1 MPCSMR
7 NVIQMGAKAT
17 HLIAARLQAR
27 EKPGQHGFQKTQR
40 EGFMLRI
47 SVSWP
52 AVSNTAK
59 AMVLAGLLAVQAQAQ
74 TAGSVYEVPAAPPT
88 PSAPAAA
95 PEPAASAPS
104 AAPAP
109 SAPATSPAPAPAAP
123 ADPATPG
130 APQPSPAPVTDS
142 AAAAQAATAPQG
154 AAETAAAATHNKDD
168 LIGAA
173 EGVFG
178 KGSKGLAEMIE
189 KILKDQGQPN
199 AYIAGRE
206 VSGALLFGLRYGS
219 GTMVH
224 KVEGQRP
231 VYWTGPSLGL
241 DAGGDATKT
250 FVLVYNLYD
259 SQDLY
264 QRYAQVEGR
273 AYFIGGLSA
282 TYMRRGDVV
291 VIPIRMGVGMRLG
304 ANVGYMKFS
313 EKAKWLPF

>member
-1 MPCSMR
+1 
-7 NVIQMGAKAT
+7 
-17 HLIAARLQAR
+17 
-27 EKPGQHGFQKTQR
+27 
-40 EGFMLRI
+40 MLRI

>member
-1 MPCSMR
+1 
-7 NVIQMGAKAT
+7 
-17 HLIAARLQAR
+17 
-27 EKPGQHGFQKTQR
+27 
-40 EGFMLRI
+40 MLRI

-59 AMVLAGLLAVQAQAQ
+59 AMALAGLLAVQAQAQ
-74 TAGSVYEVPAAPPT
+74 TAGSVYEVPAAPATPAAPVAAPAPEPAPA

-95 PEPAASAPS
+95 PEA

-109 SAPATSPAPAPAAP
+109 TAAPAPAAP
-123 ADPATPG
+123 ASPAETSS
-130 APQPSPAPVTDS
+130 AQASTTQPSPASQAAPGTDN
-142 AAAAQAATAPQG
+142 AAASQTAAAPQG
-154 AAETAAAATHNKDD
+154 AAEVAAATHNKDD

-199 AYIAGRE
+199 AYVAGRE
-206 VSGALLFGLRYGS
+206 VSGALLFGVRYGS

-231 VYWTGPSLGL
+231 VYWTGPSLGI

-264 QRYAQVEGR
+264 ERFAQVEGR

-304 ANVGYMKFS
+304 ANIGYMKFS